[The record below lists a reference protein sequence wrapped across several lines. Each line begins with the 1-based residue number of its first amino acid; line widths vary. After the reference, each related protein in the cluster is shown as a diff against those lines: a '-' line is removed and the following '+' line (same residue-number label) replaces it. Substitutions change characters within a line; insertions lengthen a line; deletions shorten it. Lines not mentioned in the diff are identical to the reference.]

1 MIIGLTGGIASG
13 KSTVSAYLAQKG
25 IPVFDADRSGW
36 HVEEKGSPCLAR
48 LAKRFGD
55 KILMADGRLD
65 RTRLAALAFSSKE
78 ATQDL
83 NAIVHGAIKEERD
96 AFLRLHKDDSLVV
109 IDAPLLLEGH
119 WESVCD
125 EVWLV
130 FIPEE
135 EQVRRAMKR
144 SGITRKEV
152 LKRQAVPDP
161 AKTSSSDD
169 DSDSDNKKN
178 AKWPM
183 SSLIIVKRWKPFMS
197 KLTRPL

>member
-48 LAKRFGD
+48 LAKRFGE

-78 ATQDL
+78 
-83 NAIVHGAIKEERD
+83 AIKEERD

-152 LKRQAVPDP
+152 LMRIRRQMPLVEKRKMADVIIDNSQTLEALYEQVDQALMK
-161 AKTSSSDD
+161 ALERASTMENEKFS
-169 DSDSDNKKN
+169 
-178 AKWPM
+178 
-183 SSLIIVKRWKPFMS
+183 
-197 KLTRPL
+197 

>member
-25 IPVFDADRSGW
+25 IPIFDADRSGW

-48 LAKRFGD
+48 LAKRFG
-55 KILMADGRLD
+55 KTILMADGRLD

-83 NAIVHGAIKEERD
+83 NAIVHAAIKEERD
-96 AFLRLHKDDSLVV
+96 AFLRLHKEDALVI
-109 IDAPLLLEGH
+109 IDAPLLLEGQ
-119 WESVCD
+119 WENVCD

-144 SGITRKEV
+144 SGITREEV
-152 LKRQAVPDP
+152 LMRIKHQMPLAEKRKMADVIIDNSQTLDALYQQVDQALIK
-161 AKTSSSDD
+161 AMQKSSADR
-169 DSDSDNKKN
+169 K
-178 AKWPM
+178 
-183 SSLIIVKRWKPFMS
+183 
-197 KLTRPL
+197 

>member
-48 LAKRFGD
+48 LAKRFGEE
-55 KILMADGRLD
+55 ILMADGRLD

-109 IDAPLLLEGH
+109 IDAPPP
-119 WESVCD
+119 S
-125 EVWLV
+125 
-130 FIPEE
+130 
-135 EQVRRAMKR
+135 
-144 SGITRKEV
+144 
-152 LKRQAVPDP
+152 
-161 AKTSSSDD
+161 
-169 DSDSDNKKN
+169 
-178 AKWPM
+178 
-183 SSLIIVKRWKPFMS
+183 
-197 KLTRPL
+197 